1 MALDNLATTA
11 SRDHTIKLSN
21 HEGKK
26 VVCPSSITGLTNISM
41 AKKGEEPLW
50 YELLLMRDT
59 NSISGLLGQAAAASF
74 KPRDEKDYKATRFKT
89 TMRLLGLQQMIPLRS
104 FSMDMGC
111 LLVMRML
118 GLLYLLLSASAH
130 GSENKL

>member
-1 MALDNLATTA
+1 MKGRRL
-11 SRDHTIKLSN
+11 
-21 HEGKK
+21 
-26 VVCPSSITGLTNISM
+26 CGLTNISM
-41 AKKGEEPLW
+41 AKKGEPLW
-50 YELLLMRDT
+50 YELLLMTDT
-59 NSISGLLGQAAAASF
+59 NSISGLLGQAASF

-89 TMRLLGLQQMIPLRS
+89 TMRLMGLQQMILLRS

-118 GLLYLLLSASAH
+118 GLFYLLLSASAH